1 MEEWIISLREMEWDG
16 IIPEDDIITYSTT
29 PVCALMPRTEEWKKR
44 ISESNKGKSLS
55 EEHKRKISQ
64 TLKGRPLS
72 DETKQKMSATR
83 KGKEKTQKEIEQLNA
98 ARLKRKITGSRWW
111 NDGQNEKQSV
121 ECPGDKWVLGRC
133 KRVF

>member
-1 MEEWIISLREMEWDG
+1 MKTKHKAVMEEWIISLREMEWDG
-16 IIPEDDIITYSTT
+16 IIPEDDIITHSTT

-44 ISESNKGKSLS
+44 ISESKKGKSPS

-64 TLKGRPLS
+64 T
-72 DETKQKMSATR
+72 
-83 KGKEKTQKEIEQLNA
+83 
-98 ARLKRKITGSRWW
+98 LKRKITGSRWW

-133 KRVF
+133 KRVS